1 MDRIHFVQDKDTWR
15 AVVCTWVYTFLFLS
29 IVTVE
34 IGCHLAQHIEMEVCS
49 FLIHGNELL

>member
-1 MDRIHFVQDKDTWR
+1 VDRIHFVQDKDTWR